1 MDKDEIILTAE
12 EKWEKTVNHFGESI
26 KAIRT
31 GRATTSLI
39 EQVRVDYY
47 GAPTPLQQL
56 ANITAPE
63 ARLLVVKPY
72 DAGALKEIEKAL
84 GKADLGAM
92 PVNDG
97 KLIRLS
103 FPPLSE
109 ETRKKLGGKVK
120 EQAEH
125 DKIAL
130 RNARR
135 DVMHMVDESEKKGAL
150 PEDAAERLREELQV
164 TFKGYEAKIDELV
177 AKKTKEIME
186 V

>member
-1 MDKDEIILTAE
+1 MDRDEIILTAE
-12 EKWEKTVNHFGESI
+12 DKWEKTVHHFGESI
-26 KAIRT
+26 KAVRT
-31 GRATTSLI
+31 GRATSALV

-56 ANITAPE
+56 ANITVPE
-63 ARLLVVKPY
+63 ARLIVIKPY

-84 GKADLGAM
+84 SKAELGAM

-97 KLIRLS
+97 KLIRLA

-109 ETRKKLGGKVK
+109 ETRKKLAHKVK

-130 RNARR
+130 RNNRR
-135 DVMHMVDESEKKGAL
+135 EIMHMVDESEKKGEL
-150 PEDAAERLREELQV
+150 PEDDAERLREQLQE
-164 TFKGYEAKIDELV
+164 TFKGFEAKIDELV
-177 AKKTKEIME
+177 AKKSKEIME
-186 V
+186 I